1 MWIART
7 AIISA
12 AFLLVACATGPRT
25 VVSDVRTTAAQ
36 PPGGAVLVG
45 ARYRFERGPLVAGQP
60 APERLEAMAQAA
72 LARVGLERDDARAR
86 LAVQVS
92 GTVSAYWMD
101 DGGRPHGGPGRL
113 SFGLGIGRGG
123 FGLGLGGP
131 LHDDTIPLYISEASV
146 LMRDLRTGQIVY
158 DSRARHDGPWHDTE
172 NVLAALFVAA
182 LQGYPNPPQGMR
194 RVDVPLLPP
203 AGAASVPVHASAV
216 ALLPAR

>member
-1 MWIART
+1 MWIARA

-12 AFLLVACATGPRT
+12 AFLLSACATGPRI
-25 VVSDVRTTAAQ
+25 VASDVRTTAAQ
-36 PPGGAVLVG
+36 PPGAAVLAG
-45 ARYRFERGPLVAGQP
+45 ARYRFERGPQAAGQP

-86 LAVQVS
+86 LTVQVS

-101 DGGRPHGGPGRL
+101 DWGRPQGGPGRL
-113 SFGLGIGRGG
+113 SFGLGMGRGG

-131 LHDDTIPLYISEASV
+131 LYDSSVPLYISEASV
-146 LMRDLRTGQIVY
+146 LMRDLQTGQIVY

-182 LQGYPNPPQGMR
+182 LQGYPNPPQGVR

-203 AGAASVPVHASAV
+203 VGAASAPAA
-216 ALLPAR
+216 ALVPAR